1 MAVNN
6 NLYPPIVETY
16 MPAFLINSG
25 DVVKDT
31 CRVYFSI
38 SAYNSLAD
46 IANAQV
52 TVSDQNTNVSVLNE
66 EKYPCDIMLVPIME
80 DRTKTTDDR

>member
-6 NLYPPIVETY
+6 NLYPPIVATY

-25 DVVKDT
+25 NAVKDT

-38 SAYNSLAD
+38 SAYNSL
-46 IANAQV
+46 
-52 TVSDQNTNVSVLNE
+52 
-66 EKYPCDIMLVPIME
+66 
-80 DRTKTTDDR
+80 